1 MRGESA
7 VHVHDEHGADL
18 GQLDREGRGLTIGE
32 AAAWFLQFYRVT
44 TFTILGMRKSLIELG

>member
-1 MRGESA
+1 LGNAPEFSIG
-7 VHVHDEHGADL
+7 VGAFCYRLARAD
-18 GQLDREGRGLTIGE
+18 DSPE